1 MHIEKDDKKSS
12 SKDKDKKSTSK
23 DKDKKSDKSGGTPK
37 KGADKGASDKKSSK
51 SKKEGSPAGKNA
63 FELQLLNEASKA
75 DLNEEAKSQKSGG
88 GEAKPT
94 GDQPPQSTLP
104 PTDPLLT
111 GLPGVPGQQPP

>member
-23 DKDKKSDKSGGTPK
+23 EKDKKSDKSGGTPK

-75 DLNEEAKSQKSGG
+75 DLNEEAKSQKVGVLKLNLL
-88 GEAKPT
+88 EINLLKALC
-94 GDQPPQSTLP
+94 LP
-104 PTDPLLT
+104 LIHC
-111 GLPGVPGQQPP
+111 